1 MMRVLLLTVLIAFSS
16 STAWSA
22 ESPARRV
29 CRTEGG
35 QFWIL
40 NVGPKEMVMCFFGQA
55 AVGAHALYTFKTR
68 SGHELEAI
76 AAYRQHEPSA
86 LRGGV
91 CGAYDAEAVTGKDTA
106 GQTFT
111 ICKFSDGSLIEG
123 TTLWLG
129 PEAPEND
136 GLNKAL
142 SSFY

>member
-1 MMRVLLLTVLIAFSS
+1 MMRVLLLTVLIAFSG

-40 NVGPKEMVMCFFGQA
+40 NPGPQEMVMCFFGQA
-55 AVGAHALYTFKTR
+55 AVGARALFTFKTR
-68 SGHELEAI
+68 SGREMKAI
-76 AAYRQHEPSA
+76 EAYRQHDPSSV
-86 LRGGV
+86 RGGV
-91 CGAYDAEAVTGKDTA
+91 CGSYEAEAVTGKDTT

-111 ICKFSDGSLIEG
+111 ICKFSDGSLMEG

-129 PEAPEND
+129 PDARENEQ
-136 GLNKAL
+136 LNKAL